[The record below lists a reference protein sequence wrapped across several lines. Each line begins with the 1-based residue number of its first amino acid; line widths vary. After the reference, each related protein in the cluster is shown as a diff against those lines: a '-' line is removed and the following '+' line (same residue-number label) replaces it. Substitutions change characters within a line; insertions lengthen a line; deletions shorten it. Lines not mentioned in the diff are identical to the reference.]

1 MRKIA
6 ITGIRKAAESVGN
19 YLGRK
24 SLRPIAHARRA
35 ADKATA
41 AVVRGAQKVGGAIS
55 NLERNVSGTYGRDIR
70 NVSAAVIKKTRH
82 ARPMPRETMGQIARR
97 KGWVNKKYTPSERP
111 SDMMRREG
119 KRNNINF
126 RDESVRPNRIDLTK
140 RPRIDLTKKPRSL
153 NMRETYNKP
162 QGPEYMKYKQPE
174 FDRSKLSYEEIKPMG
189 RSGPRYTDKQVRA
202 GRRVLGGAAA
212 VGGAIEGYNYYQRQ
226 KKESR

>member
-6 ITGIRKAAESVGN
+6 ITGLKKAAQSVGN

-24 SLRPIAHARRA
+24 SLRPIARA
-35 ADKATA
+35 NRMADKATA
-41 AVVRGAQKVGGAIS
+41 ALVRGAQKVGGAIS
-55 NLERNVSGTYGRDIR
+55 KAERSVSGSYGEAVR
-70 NVSAAVIKKTRH
+70 NASAAVIKKTRH

-126 RDESVRPNRIDLTK
+126 RDESVRPNRGDYMSNS
-140 RPRIDLTKKPRSL
+140 RPPRSA
-153 NMRETYNKP
+153 NMREIYNKP
-162 QGPEYMKYKQPE
+162 QEMEGYKVKQPA
-174 FDRSKLSYEEIKPMG
+174 FDYSKLSYDEIKPMG
-189 RSGPRYTDKQVRA
+189 RGPRYSDKQVRA